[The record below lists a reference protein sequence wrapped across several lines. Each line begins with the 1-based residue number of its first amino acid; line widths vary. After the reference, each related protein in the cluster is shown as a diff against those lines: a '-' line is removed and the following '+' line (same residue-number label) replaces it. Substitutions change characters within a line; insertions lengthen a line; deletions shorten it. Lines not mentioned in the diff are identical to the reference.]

1 MCLFATIPAF
11 ADSGWLLAE
20 IDKDQYHTGDM
31 LEISGY
37 VLDEGMPEIGI
48 RIYDPD
54 GQILGAYSVELEPDN
69 SFSKTISLDSPFY
82 DHSGL
87 YVIEFVYGQESDELF
102 FEVIGTAP
110 EPVPPASAPALPPEV
125 LMVSTDKDKYTD
137 NEFITV
143 SGLVSDVADPTILIG
158 IFDPDGSPAGFYM
171 PQINSDLEFT
181 VSFLA
186 KNGVNFKK
194 EGIYSVRATY
204 GQSKQVAS
212 FSFVAPSTQNN
223 SDNSSNDS
231 PPPQITTNLQPEPIE
246 NPQEPK
252 ITVSKPASQ
261 PVPQPVQ
268 INQNI
273 PDVPS
278 SAISKQEL
286 PKPDA
291 PQQASESNNISE
303 EKIEIGKVLNKIT
316 LECDGS
322 RYTDSIIY
330 GQGMGAALMRLC
342 NYEQA
347 ESYFDMALAK
357 DPDNPEILTN
367 KGAALAKQGKF
378 GAALE
383 HYNLALKKDPKFVS
397 ALNNKANVL
406 AETGKL
412 EDAII
417 LYNKILGMDQT
428 NDIVKLNLQK
438 ANEEMVKL
446 AKAQIK
452 EESVSVS
459 LDNSVPKIETT
470 NVNYDKESFEAPKP
484 VNVLE
489 HIGSIF
495 AGLFGFLK

>member
-20 IDKDQYHTGDM
+20 TDKDQYHTGDR
-31 LEISGY
+31 LEVSGY

-82 DHSGL
+82 DQSGL

-102 FEVIGTAP
+102 FEVIGAAP
-110 EPVPPASAPALPPEV
+110 EPIPPASMPTLPPEV

-137 NEFITV
+137 NEFITI
-143 SGLVSDVADPTILIG
+143 SGLVSDVGDPTILIG

-186 KNGVNFKK
+186 KDGVNFKK

-212 FSFVAPSTQNN
+212 FSFVAPSNQNN
-223 SDNSSNDS
+223 SDSNSNDS
-231 PPPQITTNLQPEPIE
+231 PPPQITTNPQPKPIE
-246 NPQEPK
+246 KPQDPK
-252 ITVSKPASQ
+252 TTVSKPS
-261 PVPQPVQ
+261 PQPVQ

-273 PDVPS
+273 LEIPS
-278 SAISKQEL
+278 SSIPTQEL
-286 PKPDA
+286 PEPDA
-291 PQQASESNNISE
+291 SQQSSESNNISE
-303 EKIEIGKVLNKIT
+303 EEIEIGKVLNKIT

-322 RYTDSIIY
+322 HYTDSIIY

-347 ESYFDMALAK
+347 ESYFDTALAK

-378 GAALE
+378 GAAIE

-406 AETGKL
+406 ADTGKL
-412 EDAII
+412 EDAIV
-417 LYNKILGMDQT
+417 LYNKILDMDQT
-428 NDIVKLNLQK
+428 NDIAKLNLQK
-438 ANEEMVKL
+438 AKEEMVRL
-446 AKAQIK
+446 AKAQVK

-470 NVNYDKESFEAPKP
+470 NVNYDKKSFEAPKP

-489 HIGSIF
+489 RIGSIF
-495 AGLFGFLK
+495 AGFFGFLK